1 MRRAR
6 VLIPVLFG
14 LFVFA
19 GLSVLLAR
27 GLTGSGTERA
37 AVLELVRAQARGD
50 ADAVLAK
57 LPACR
62 REPACAA
69 TTRDR
74 VAELRSPGAVQLLTY
89 TPSARLALTRKV
101 GTGRVAW
108 RAGSGQAGRPVR
120 ARAARRTADRRRRGA
135 ALAVGA
141 DRRRGGLCAM
151 SHASNPPDGA
161 TCRRAGCWDSP

>member
-14 LFVFA
+14 LFVFL
-19 GLSVLLAR
+19 GLSFLLAR
-27 GLTGSGTERA
+27 GLTGSGAERA
-37 AVLELVRAQARGD
+37 AVLDLVRAQARGD
-50 ADAVLAK
+50 ADAVLAD

-62 REPACAA
+62 REPACAQ

-74 VAELRSPGAVQLLTY
+74 AAGLRHAGAVQILTY

-108 RAGSGQAGRPVR
+108 RAGDGLPVVQCVR
-120 ARAARRTADRRRRGA
+120 VRRDGPLTGGA
-135 ALAVGA
+135 VELLAVSSPIARDGS
-141 DRRRGGLCAM
+141 CA
-151 SHASNPPDGA
+151 P
-161 TCRRAGCWDSP
+161 

>member
-6 VLIPVLFG
+6 VLIPLVFF

-19 GLSVLLAR
+19 GLSILLAR

-37 AVLELVRAQARGD
+37 DVLELVKAQARGD
-50 ADAVLAK
+50 AGAVLAR

-62 REPACAA
+62 REPACAQ
-69 TTRDR
+69 TTRER
-74 VAELRSPGAVQLLTY
+74 VADLRRAGRVEILTY

-108 RAGSGQAGRPVR
+108 RAGDGLPVVQCVR
-120 ARAARRTADRRRRGA
+120 VRREGPLTGGA
-135 ALAVGA
+135 VELLSV
-141 DRRRGGLCAM
+141 
-151 SHASNPPDGA
+151 SSPIASDGSC
-161 TCRRAGCWDSP
+161 TS